1 MPIQGLTHKG
11 ASFPQIGTLRK
22 GDEKKDER
30 KPGADLTYF
39 RFDSDDAAALAAFEK
54 AFGKEPRDIEILLPY
69 ATTDENFDAWKEQW
83 TAGALQH
90 RCDGITCVWWL
101 TKQGKYSD
109 EPIPCPGG
117 CKQSGRLKVIIPA
130 LQRFAYVSVVTTS
143 IWDIL
148 TIHQNLSALEML
160 RGSLQG
166 VPLILRRVEREIST
180 PGSDGKRARRKKWL
194 ITIEAKPEWV
204 RAQLQEQLRAAMP
217 PASEPLQLI
226 AAPVDDDDEESI
238 DPLEPLRA
246 ELRDILMRQG
256 DAAKVEKWW
265 QDNAN
270 HMDDEAWLRA
280 KLAGAKKKAQAKEAA
295 FDRAAVISQLQD
307 LSYTLVKAG
316 DTTAG
321 DLGDM
326 STLDDQTLGI
336 LLKDFQE
343 RVADL
348 EQGAE

>member
-39 RFDSDDAAALAAFEK
+39 RFDSDDAAALATFEK

-238 DPLEPLRA
+238 DPLELLRA
-246 ELRDILMRQG
+246 ELRSILTEQG
-256 DAAKVEKWW
+256 DAAKVGKWW
-265 QDNAN
+265 QDNVG

-295 FDRAAVISQLQD
+295 FDRAAVISQMEAVA
-307 LSYTLVKAG
+307 YELVKAG
-316 DTTAG
+316 DETAAN
-321 DLGDM
+321 LGDFDAM
-326 STLDDQTLGI
+326 SNEELQSTLL
-336 LLKDFQE
+336 
-343 RVADL
+343 DL
-348 EQGAE
+348 QARKGAE